1 MTSFV
6 TKIYNVDDDYNI
18 SFRSLTLL
26 MAGIASDVQPIVPN
40 AYHRAHS
47 CDPSSSRHTDHAT
60 PSVPLKLIHTA
71 TPDTTK
77 LSCLCRARFG
87 GVNWIPDNSR
97 LSPTENLKFEHV
109 NSNCPI
115 HTATPD
121 KITAPA
127 SRRPQRRR
135 PGRQLRRAMQNVNTR
150 WIAAYDET

>member
-47 CDPSSSRHTDHAT
+47 CDPSSSRRTERQTYTHTDHAT

-77 LSCLCRARFG
+77 LSCLCRVRFG

-97 LSPTENLKFEHV
+97 LSPTENLMFEHV

-121 KITAPA
+121 KITAP
-127 SRRPQRRR
+127 
-135 PGRQLRRAMQNVNTR
+135 VNTR
-150 WIAAYDET
+150 WIAAYD